1 MASVGCVAGS
11 GCVEVGRR
19 TARGYRNPTNYQ
31 LRMLLIAEAQM
42 PPPTH
47 NSEKPMN
54 SKKPHA
60 LPGARGPNS
69 WNKIPPEGDIF
80 ANTPNTCPFSSR
92 SPHTKTESARSQQ
105 HSPAH
110 LCRRCAFLQGSS
122 RHDAVPN
129 RMAVIEYLAS
139 AMPSD
144 SYEGIA
150 ITYSD
155 IVEDGTT
162 ETKE

>member
-1 MASVGCVAGS
+1 MSS
-11 GCVEVGRR
+11 RR
-19 TARGYRNPTNYQ
+19 
-31 LRMLLIAEAQM
+31 
-42 PPPTH
+42 
-47 NSEKPMN
+47 
-54 SKKPHA
+54 PHA
-60 LPGARGPNS
+60 LPSARGPNS
-69 WNKIPPEGDIF
+69 WNKIPPVGGIF
-80 ANTPNTCPFSSR
+80 ANTLNAYPFSSR
-92 SPHTKTESARSQQ
+92 SPHTKTESARSQ

-139 AMPSD
+139 ATPSD

-150 ITYSD
+150 MTYSD

-162 ETKE
+162 ETEEQEYLVRGDMGAIMVVIPRNRCAAGEEAVAFKGVSFNTFVRCA

>member
-1 MASVGCVAGS
+1 
-11 GCVEVGRR
+11 
-19 TARGYRNPTNYQ
+19 
-31 LRMLLIAEAQM
+31 
-42 PPPTH
+42 
-47 NSEKPMN
+47 MN

-60 LPGARGPNS
+60 RHGARGPNS
-69 WNKIPPEGDIF
+69 WNKLPPEGGVF
-80 ANTPNTCPFSSR
+80 ASTPNTCPFSLR
-92 SPHTKTESARSQQ
+92 SPHTKNESARSQ

-139 AMPSD
+139 ATPSD

-150 ITYSD
+150 MTYSD

-162 ETKE
+162 ETEEQEYLVSGDMGAIMIVIPRNRCAAGEEAVAF

>member
-1 MASVGCVAGS
+1 
-11 GCVEVGRR
+11 
-19 TARGYRNPTNYQ
+19 
-31 LRMLLIAEAQM
+31 
-42 PPPTH
+42 
-47 NSEKPMN
+47 MN
-54 SKKPHA
+54 SRRPHA

-69 WNKIPPEGDIF
+69 WNKIPPVGGIF
-80 ANTPNTCPFSSR
+80 ANTLNACPFSSR
-92 SPHTKTESARSQQ
+92 SPHTKTESARSQ

-110 LCRRCAFLQGSS
+110 LCRHCAFLQGSS

-139 AMPSD
+139 ATPSD

-150 ITYSD
+150 MTYSD

-162 ETKE
+162 ETEEQEYLVSGDMGAIMIVIPRNRCAAGEEAVAFKGVSFNTFVQCA